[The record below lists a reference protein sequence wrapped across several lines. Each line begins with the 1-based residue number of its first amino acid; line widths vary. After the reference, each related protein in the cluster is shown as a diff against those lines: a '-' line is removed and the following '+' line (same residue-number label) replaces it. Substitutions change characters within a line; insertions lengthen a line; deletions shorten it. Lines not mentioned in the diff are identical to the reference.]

1 MIEKLLTSD
10 KNCLLCERSKRV
22 VGNIRMYDIRFMIV
36 ILQRFKPELN
46 VIVLLYYFSID
57 CLNMRSLR
65 IF

>member
-1 MIEKLLTSD
+1 M
-10 KNCLLCERSKRV
+10 